1 MLCFLRNGREFVL
14 SSGNYP
20 GVVENSQRGQD
31 APRPL
36 SRFIIIRRMSPPP
49 PPAQIVLF
57 HTHCH
62 QEDKVCPG
70 DSAEMIFLL
79 GFIYIL
85 RLGLAGRECMQSSA
99 AVVGDGASIGSQRL
113 GLLCAQSRNRK
124 IPRWTV
130 LKSAQGQGTSGMVST
145 CCARL

>member
-14 SSGNYP
+14 SSGNYS
-20 GVVENSQRGQD
+20 GVAEYSQRGQD

-36 SRFIIIRRMSPPP
+36 SWFIIIRRMLPPP
-49 PPAQIVLF
+49 QIVLF
-57 HTHCH
+57 LTRCH

-85 RLGLAGRECMQSSA
+85 RLGLAGRGCMQSSA